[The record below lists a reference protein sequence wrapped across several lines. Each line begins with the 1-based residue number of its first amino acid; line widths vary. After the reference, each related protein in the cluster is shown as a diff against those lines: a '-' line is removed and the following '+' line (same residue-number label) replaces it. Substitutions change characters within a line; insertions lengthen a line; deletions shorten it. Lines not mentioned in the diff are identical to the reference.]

1 MAALDAASA
10 APAGRPL
17 LDVGCGT
24 GGWLELYCKWFP
36 NRAIVGMDVSRDRV
50 AEAGAA
56 CIHLPNPPRLV
67 VAKAEDLPFRAGCF
81 GVITCKVVVPYVWVR
96 RTLEEFR
103 RALDPSGVAIVQ
115 IHAALHYVKM
125 ALTAL
130 RELSLRHLAYAAW
143 VLGNSVALQALGRQ
157 IAIFPVGSK
166 STPHVFLSRSLIGRI
181 ARDCGL
187 LPSHARYPTERSR
200 PIVVLRSAAP
210 SAP

>member
-10 APAGRPL
+10 APPGRPL

-24 GGWLELYCKWFP
+24 GGWLELYGKWFP
-36 NRAIVGMDVSRDRV
+36 NRVIVGMDVSRDRV
-50 AEAGAA
+50 AEAAAA
-56 CIHLPNPPRLV
+56 CIHLPNPPCLV
-67 VAKAEDLPFRAGCF
+67 VGKAEELPFRAGCF

-103 RALDPSGVAIVQ
+103 RALDSSGLAMVQ

-125 ALTAL
+125 ALKAL
-130 RELSLRHLAYAAW
+130 RELSLRHLAYAVW
-143 VLGNSVALQALGRQ
+143 VFGNSIVLRVLRRQ
-157 IAIFPVGSK
+157 IAAFPVRAK
-166 STPHVFLSRSLIGRI
+166 STPHVFLSRSFLCRI

-210 SAP
+210 